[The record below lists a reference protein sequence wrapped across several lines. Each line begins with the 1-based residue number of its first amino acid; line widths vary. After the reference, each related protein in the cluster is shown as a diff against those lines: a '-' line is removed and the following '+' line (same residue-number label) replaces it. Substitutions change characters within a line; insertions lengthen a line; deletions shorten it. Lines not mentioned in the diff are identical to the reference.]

1 MDNYQLTMVNG
12 KEALVPSD
20 EAQKAPFSKGA
31 GLPFMGE
38 PEGSLNK
45 VWAQPTLHSSL
56 LIPNS

>member
-1 MDNYQLTMVNG
+1 MVNG

-56 LIPNS
+56 LIPHS